1 MDYVPGKKITD
12 VSPIRRVEIDGMKL
26 SEDLWRA
33 YLKQILVDGFF
44 HADPHPGN
52 VFLTQDDRIA
62 LIDLGMVSH
71 VSVGMREQLLRMFLA
86 IADGRGEEVAEITI
100 RLGEVRE
107 NFEKVNSSVGFLT
120 WSRATRTRRSIK
132 STPAESSWRFCV
144 SAPIPGSASHRNSR

>member
-1 MDYVPGKKITD
+1 
-12 VSPIRRVEIDGMKL
+12 MKL

-52 VFLTQDDRIA
+52 VFLTEDDRIA

-71 VSVGMREQLLRMFLA
+71 LSVGMREQLLRMFLA

-100 RLGEVRE
+100 RLGEARE
-107 NFEKVNSSVGFLT
+107 NFDEGEFKRRVSEPGHPPL
-120 WSRATRTRRSIK
+120 RTRRSIK
-132 STPAESSWRFCV
+132 STPAASS
-144 SAPIPGSASHRNSR
+144 